1 MVCLNH
7 KLINFD
13 SESKGNKLWLHHGPV
28 SLGSKEPGCRGAGK
42 AVSPRFPQPR
52 AKPCLQFS
60 RCFWKILL
68 EFLGKIGGLSLQ
80 RERENNQKEKGRAQ
94 KEDYLEVRHSLVS
107 QIFTRQVHLFSW
119 FQQNSRLRLTL
130 PHNHKKKKKKTHLA
144 PELRSLTEAW
154 MRTDTHTYTH
164 TFHYR
169 LTNCC
174 RCLTISTHMRIW
186 IYRFPKKFMLV
197 FI

>member
-13 SESKGNKLWLHHGPV
+13 SESEGNKLRLHHGPV

-52 AKPCLQFS
+52 AKRCLQFS
-60 RCFWKILL
+60 GCFWKILL
-68 EFLGKIGGLSLQ
+68 EFLGKISGLSLQ
-80 RERENNQKEKGRAQ
+80 TEKENNQKKKGRAQ
-94 KEDYLEVRHSLVS
+94 KEDYLEVRHSLIS
-107 QIFTRQVHLFSW
+107 QIFTRQVHSFSW

-130 PHNHKKKKKKTHLA
+130 LHNHQKKKSHLA
-144 PELRSLTEAW
+144 SELRRLSEAW
-154 MRTDTHTYTH
+154 MRTDTQTYTY
-164 TFHYR
+164 TFYYLL

-174 RCLTISTHMRIW
+174 RCLTISTHRRIW
-186 IYRFPKKFMLV
+186 IYRIPKRFMLA